1 METTLFQWISLILNI
16 LFGGGLF
23 ISLAT
28 LRSVKKTAL
37 SKAEKAAAE
46 ARADEIRNVGS
57 AIKIW
62 REIAEDMTL
71 KYNEVSS
78 QVQMLSN
85 EVTKLTRASNKIAR
99 MLDKI
104 THDNLEESVRDIKKE
119 LE

>member
-1 METTLFQWISLILNI
+1 MGTTLFQWISLILNL

-23 ISLAT
+23 ISLVT
-28 LRSVKKTAL
+28 LRSVKKAAL

-46 ARADEIRNVGS
+46 ARADEIRNVES